1 MVKVICIVLGTISL
15 GIGITGIFV
24 PGLPTTPFVL
34 LTAGLYARGSD
45 RLYRQLVA
53 SKRVGPYISQF
64 QRDKGLSRK
73 AKIYSI
79 SLMWLMILL
88 SALFF
93 LESPVSRGVLVAVG
107 ITGTV
112 VMGFV
117 LPTTKVQT

>member
-15 GIGITGIFV
+15 GIGITGIFI

-53 SKRVGPYISQF
+53 SKHVGPYIRQF
-64 QRDKGLSRK
+64 QHDKGLSRK
-73 AKIYSI
+73 TKIYSI
-79 SLMWLMILL
+79 SLMWLMILI

-93 LESPVSRGVLVAVG
+93 LGNPLSRIILAVVG
-107 ITGTV
+107 IIGTI

-117 LPTTKVQT
+117 LPTTKAGP